1 MSALKTRINDDVKS
15 AMRKQDKELL
25 ATLRLILAALKQ
37 KEVDERIELDDTQ
50 VLGILDKLAKQH
62 RDSIS
67 QFKAAG
73 RSDLVSKEESELA
86 VVLGYMPA
94 PLSESEIEQL
104 IRSAITECGAQGM
117 KDMGKVMA
125 ILKPGV
131 QGRTDMGKL
140 SARVKLLLA

>member
-15 AMRKQDKELL
+15 AMRKQDKERL

-104 IRSAITECGAQGM
+104 IRSAISECDAQGM